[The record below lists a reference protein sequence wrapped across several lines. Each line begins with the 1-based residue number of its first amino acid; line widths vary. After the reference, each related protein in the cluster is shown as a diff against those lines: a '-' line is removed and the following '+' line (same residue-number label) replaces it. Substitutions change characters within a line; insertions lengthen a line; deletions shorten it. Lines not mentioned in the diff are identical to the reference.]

1 MAKQSPAEQELT
13 EFLGMPLHALQEEF
27 IMVAAMQ
34 RQIMPDPDRIEVF
47 ADYDMHGKT
56 IPAAIAGGDYYDF
69 IDLEGRF
76 DIQNKIG
83 IVIADAS
90 GHGLAAAML
99 IRDFNTA
106 LYMGISFQSY
116 YEKHTT
122 SLLFTKMNR
131 RMCRSSQ
138 RNQYISCFYGEL
150 QRNGILRY
158 VNGGHPSP
166 VLLQKDQLMSLDAGG
181 LVLGAFRDLP
191 LAHEVGE
198 ARLEKD
204 DILLCF
210 TDGILEANNSEGE
223 EYGRERLISLAQD
236 NRRLGARELYLI
248 IMEDVGNFSQ
258 NQSLAD
264 DQTLVVIKKEGRT

>member
-1 MAKQSPAEQELT
+1 
-13 EFLGMPLHALQEEF
+13 
-27 IMVAAMQ
+27 
-34 RQIMPDPDRIEVF
+34 
-47 ADYDMHGKT
+47 
-56 IPAAIAGGDYYDF
+56 
-69 IDLEGRF
+69 
-76 DIQNKIG
+76 
-83 IVIADAS
+83 
-90 GHGLAAAML
+90 
-99 IRDFNTA
+99 
-106 LYMGISFQSY
+106 
-116 YEKHTT
+116 
-122 SLLFTKMNR
+122 
-131 RMCRSSQ
+131 
-138 RNQYISCFYGEL
+138 
-150 QRNGILRY
+150 
-158 VNGGHPSP
+158 
-166 VLLQKDQLMSLDAGG
+166 MSLVAGG
-181 LVLGAFRDLP
+181 LVLGAVRDRP